1 MLNRLNVILIL
12 LCLLPFVGFSQFE
25 PTPDECASLTRTVTD
40 DFKMLKRHISKKEIR
55 VNDLS
60 SGDLFQ
66 LVMTR
71 TEDTFSFIIRGVD
84 KHCFDNKSEVRFYFR
99 NGSSIVFTSQNRD
112 NCESLVLVNM
122 ASLYKNEKQYDTFLN
137 QYIIG
142 IQFKSS
148 DGAQHRLKIETPQ
161 TEMVQEV
168 FECLVVAQ

>member
-1 MLNRLNVILIL
+1 LNRIITIFVV
-12 LCLLPFVGFSQFE
+12 LCFLPFIAFSQFE
-25 PTPDECASLTRTVTD
+25 PTEEECSLLTRTMTD
-40 DFKMLKRHISKKEIR
+40 DYKMLKRHISKQEIR

-71 TEDTFSFIIRGVD
+71 TEDTFSFIIRGVN
-84 KHCFDNKSEVRFYFR
+84 KHCFDNNTEVTFFFR

-122 ASLYKNEKQYDTFLN
+122 ASLYKNKDQYDTFLN

-142 IQFKSS
+142 IMFESS
-148 DGAQHRLKIETPQ
+148 TGDQHRLKIETPQ